1 MNELTLDIGTETDS
15 NDPTLLLYI
24 DGTEFRRIILDNS
37 NAAFFPNL
45 ADSANE
51 SGDYLILTCECGIA
65 DCGGWDKV
73 HVVHKDNVISWTF
86 SFNNKQF
93 EFQFDKA
100 NYDTEIQKMQTRIDT
115 EKIILQPQFATDP
128 E

>member
-1 MNELTLDIGTETDS
+1 MNKITLDVGTEEGSD
-15 NDPTLLLYI
+15 DLTLLLFI

-37 NAAFFPNL
+37 NAAVFYNL
-45 ADSANE
+45 ADSLQGTGA
-51 SGDYLILTCECGIA
+51 YLIFTCVCGVA

-73 HVVHKDNVISWTF
+73 HVVHNDNNVTWTF
-86 SFNNKQF
+86 SFNGKQHVF
-93 EFQFDKA
+93 RFFID
-100 NYDTEIQKMQTRIDT
+100 NYKDEIFKMQQRLDS